1 MLTFN
6 FRVRDSRI
14 GQKKTEDYTLVQFQS
29 IFFNLHDPH
38 FRDGTVL
45 YESAHS
51 CTVRSRQ
58 QQFLLSNCS
67 LYSYTLPF
75 SCSTII
81 LNTV

>member
-38 FRDGTVL
+38 FRDVSMSPT
-45 YESAHS
+45 
-51 CTVRSRQ
+51 
-58 QQFLLSNCS
+58 
-67 LYSYTLPF
+67 P
-75 SCSTII
+75 STIQ
-81 LNTV
+81 VRDQSRKR

>member
-38 FRDGTVL
+38 LTRCGARWAKKRKKVYRL
-45 YESAHS
+45 
-51 CTVRSRQ
+51 
-58 QQFLLSNCS
+58 CS
-67 LYSYTLPF
+67 LT
-75 SCSTII
+75 
-81 LNTV
+81 